1 MLDQLARRVRTL
13 LSRARRV
20 ERRELRE
27 FRRWAETT
35 NRVVH
40 LSMLVFV
47 PLLIAVVT
55 TLANAVPQLT
65 FLLFPPL
72 ASGTYTLFVDPTA
85 KYSDPKRFVVGLT
98 IGAVCGLGALNVSS
112 AVLAPPTGQFAVSA
126 TAAGLAVLA
135 TGLVTWPLD
144 IEEPSSYSTALLA
157 LLVQPN
163 QQLAFVGS
171 ISLASALVAS
181 VFVVWRARFYDRRA
195 TYLYGSTTGDDHVL
209 VPMRGETAGRTAMLG
224 ARLAAA
230 HEASKVVLL
239 DMVSDSEAA
248 ATERELLQ
256 DTVKL
261 DMFSETD
268 TDVSGTG
275 RTELAGRIAGDGGD
289 AVDAQTTEAA
299 DFDAHVDWLETHAA
313 RIETRTGV
321 PCQVVVAIDDGNPAA
336 TTLQTAAE
344 TNCDLV
350 VAPYESEHGALSP
363 YLRRLFRG
371 NTDVLV
377 HRSRAER
384 SHWKRVLVPVRR
396 TSDVAHNMVD
406 FATRLAGKS
415 GHVAVATCID
425 EHQNRRP
432 AEEMLADL
440 VEPFD
445 GAIETRVSR
454 AGINEF
460 LETSG
465 TQYDLVMIGA
475 SRDRSAASR
484 FVSPP
489 TFERLDDVDTDVA
502 IVDRSH

>member
-1 MLDQLARRVRTL
+1 MLDQLVRRVQTL
-13 LSRARRV
+13 LVRARRV

-35 NRVVH
+35 DRVVH

-47 PLLIAVVT
+47 PLLIALVT
-55 TLANAVPQLT
+55 ALANAVPRLT

-85 KYSDPKRFVVGLT
+85 KYSDPKRFVAGLT
-98 IGAVCGLGALNVSS
+98 IGAVCGLGALDLSS
-112 AVLAPPTGQFAVSA
+112 VLLAPPTGQFAVSA

-163 QQLAFVGS
+163 QQLVFVGS
-171 ISLASALVAS
+171 IFLASALVAS
-181 VFVVWRARFYDRRA
+181 VFVVWRDRFYERRA
-195 TYLYGSTTGDDHVL
+195 TYLYESTTGDDHVL

-239 DMVSDSEAA
+239 DMVSDSDAA

-268 TDVSGTG
+268 TDASNAN
-275 RTELAGRIAGDGGD
+275 RTESTAAVFGDGGS
-289 AVDAQTTEAA
+289 VDAETTEAA
-299 DFDAHVDWLETHAA
+299 DFDAQVDWLETHAA

-384 SHWKRVLVPVRR
+384 SQWKRVLVPVRR

-415 GHVAVATCID
+415 GRVAVATCIG
-425 EHQNRRP
+425 ESQNRRR

-454 AGINEF
+454 ADINEF
-460 LETSG
+460 LATTGS
-465 TQYDLVMIGA
+465 QYDLVVIGA
-475 SRDRSAASR
+475 SQDRSAASR

-489 TFERLDDVDTDVA
+489 TFERLEDVETDVA